1 MILLQLTAQAW
12 AVNAGIWKKNF
23 RSGAHDSNI
32 FGSCVTMIVTNKE
45 IEVSLAGFGVLIK
58 GISITIDNEAKE
70 QKGVFLGMLFVL

>member
-1 MILLQLTAQAW
+1 MQ
-12 AVNAGIWKKNF
+12 VFFFFKKKN

-45 IEVSLAGFGVLIK
+45 IEISLGGFGLLIK
-58 GISITIDNEAKE
+58 RVSVTIDNEAKE

>member
-1 MILLQLTAQAW
+1 MQVFFL
-12 AVNAGIWKKNF
+12 KKTKN

-45 IEVSLAGFGVLIK
+45 IEISLGGFGLLIK
-58 GISITIDNEAKE
+58 RVSVTIDNEAKE